1 MCAGK
6 EVALN
11 MAKIDYGI
19 VMRALLKDESE
30 CGDLAIVKENDQQC
44 FLALFDVLGHG
55 RNARKVALM
64 ANDYIERNYNNDLLD
79 VMCGLHEH
87 LRGTRG
93 AVAALICFDIGSGEM
108 SYVGI
113 GNITVRLFGR
123 EQFRLVPRDGV
134 IGYIMPKPEKRVI
147 NLFQGDIMIMH
158 SDGIRE
164 HFDILEC
171 RDLFSASAQSIA
183 EGLLNRFWKKHDD
196 ASCIALKY
204 IP

>member
-1 MCAGK
+1 M
-6 EVALN
+6 VLN

-44 FLALFDVLGHG
+44 FLALLDVLGHG
-55 RNARKVALM
+55 KDARRVALI
-64 ANDYIERNYNNDLLD
+64 AENFIDQNYNNDLID
-79 VMCGLHEH
+79 IMCGLHNH

-93 AVAALICFDIGSGEM
+93 TVAALIRFDIGSGEM

-113 GNITVRLFGR
+113 GNITVRFFGR
-123 EQFRLVPRDGV
+123 EQFRLVPKDGV
-134 IGYIMPKPEKRVI
+134 IGYIMPRPEKQII

-171 RDLFSASAQSIA
+171 KDLFPASAQKIA

-196 ASCIALKY
+196 ASCIAFKY